1 MQTQNGILSPLKQIN
16 KQVRINIIQA
26 KPDDG
31 AKVQKELQ
39 KNSKSLIVTRM
50 KKSKK
55 SIQFKVQELTAIDS
69 DFGEPLDNIINE
81 KIVIESLDTWS
92 QEKKAHWINSD
103 NNSIKKEESIEDII
117 KNNNKQV
124 EKNKFITAKQPEDPE
139 LSENIINSIL
149 NDNVQSAY
157 QDKSDSKQSK
167 KKIGYVKYQSKE
179 SNDENEISK
188 ITEQNEE
195 LEGDDQEG
203 ETWVDEIKEDIFH
216 HNNRPLQRSISV
228 NTNHRVKSEE
238 TLNKKNVKIIK
249 QSVDAQKFE
258 LNKHIINNV
267 IYNKMNRGMNMQKKV
282 ENDIL
287 LRNKQLDSKTS
298 DTINSFKIVSTTMR
312 KSDFIVNYDWLYKKL
327 IDNKKQFEKNPELD
341 KEIQAM
347 ERDKLNYQYLN
358 DLFVEKYQ
366 KLSQDLRQKKLHV
379 GDLRISINN
388 MHQEIKQLQHQQ
400 IAVKKKYEELEN
412 QQMMLRNAVMSSI
425 SRKGYSLG
433 QPYRG
438 NYTIDKKQSKLQE
451 MKEVEEMAILKNIK
465 QLQNEIDDRFFKI
478 EDIERKILI
487 QKKDKSH
494 LKYQFKVF
502 LFKLIQTGIA
512 SYKGSICELIKLLK
526 KLKVDIIAQDIPR
539 FLDDES
545 KDFIF
550 KKAKIELDLE
560 EVEKQKI
567 LIKDDISR
575 DKRLQHI
582 DFNIFLDQFKER
594 KQLMKDKL
602 EIIKKENV
610 KVLRPIIKVVDGIQM
625 QNGSQWEQVYDEQQ
639 MIEKFQERQTIKQ
652 VLNIEDIDFLDVL
665 PKILENQQHLEQKKY
680 EIEQQ
685 EIKRLYLMFLQKLQQ
700 STADIET
707 KFEKFELTFKVIFGF
722 KEGEEIFKNFISLA
736 QEKNI
741 GNTTEDSSSSQR
753 LKKANANIIQTL
765 QHNKNISQQ
774 SSQQILSY
782 FTTPN
787 QTNGSG
793 SSRKKALTPI
803 LSDIEGSLTVR
814 DFRRSKK
821 INSFHNSNLRLET
834 DNIIENFT
842 SRSSRSNQNS
852 FSSSVRSS
860 THASSSPFFLNQI
873 QTDKAKTLLQKGN
886 NSKQYEQIMYQEVNF
901 SYEPIYNQMPQYQ
914 NMFKQSSFFNSNSSQ
929 FQCYTPQH
937 KPAHKRNATS
947 DLNFAK

>member
-1 MQTQNGILSPLKQIN
+1 MKRQLQNRQIL
-16 KQVRINIIQA
+16 
-26 KPDDG
+26 G
-31 AKVQKELQ
+31 H
-39 KNSKSLIVTRM
+39 
-50 KKSKK
+50 KKR
-55 SIQFKVQELTAIDS
+55 
-69 DFGEPLDNIINE
+69 
-81 KIVIESLDTWS
+81 
-92 QEKKAHWINSD
+92 
-103 NNSIKKEESIEDII
+103 EESIEDII
-117 KNNNKQV
+117 KSNNKQI
-124 EKNKFITAKQPEDPE
+124 ERNKFITAKQPEDPE

-157 QDKSDSKQSK
+157 QDKSDSKQRK
-167 KKIGYVKYQSKE
+167 KKMSYVQQQTNE
-179 SNDENEISK
+179 LNEENQISK

-195 LEGDDQEG
+195 LEGEELEGG
-203 ETWVDEIKEDIFH
+203 ETWIDEIKEDII
-216 HNNRPLQRSISV
+216 HNSHRQLQRSISV

-238 TLNKKNVKIIK
+238 KVNKKNVKIIK

-267 IYNKMNRGMNMQKKV
+267 IYNKMNRGMNLQKKV

-298 DTINSFKIVSTTMR
+298 DTINSFKIVNTTMR

-366 KLSQDLRQKKLHV
+366 KLSQDLRQKKLQV

-400 IAVKKKYEELEN
+400 VAVKKKYEELEN

-451 MKEVEEMAILKNIK
+451 MKEVEEMAILKNIR

-478 EDIERKILI
+478 EDIEKKILI

-550 KKAKIELDLE
+550 QKAKIELDLE

-567 LIKDDISR
+567 LIKEEISR

-582 DFNIFLDQFKER
+582 DFNLFLDQFKER

-610 KVLRPIIKVVDGIQM
+610 KVLRPIIKIVDGIQM

-665 PKILENQQHLEQKKY
+665 PKILENQQNLEQQKY

-685 EIKRLYLMFLQKLQQ
+685 EIKRLYLIFLQKLQQ

-722 KEGEEIFKNFISLA
+722 KQGEEIFKNFILLA

-787 QTNGSG
+787 QTSGSG
-793 SSRKKALTPI
+793 SSRKKALMPI
-803 LSDIEGSLTVR
+803 LADIEGSLTTR
-814 DFRRSKK
+814 DFRRTKNRS
-821 INSFHNSNLRLET
+821 SFHNSNLRLET

-842 SRSSRSNQNS
+842 SRSSKSNQNS
-852 FSSSVRSS
+852 LSSSVRSS
-860 THASSSPFFLNQI
+860 TQASTSPFFLNQI
-873 QTDKAKTLLQKGN
+873 QIDKAKTLLQKGN
-886 NSKQYEQIMYQEVNF
+886 NSKQQEQIMYQEVNF

-937 KPAHKRNATS
+937 KQTHKRNSTS
-947 DLNFAK
+947 DLNFIK